1 MIITQPR
8 HPFNLKLILEFWKI
22 KIVLENSLV
31 VHGKAVGNCW
41 SISICYPVLSTKR
54 VKVEPIIPTHP
65 PRHIKTPP

>member
-31 VHGKAVGNCW
+31 VHGV